1 MEQAETGDRPMV
13 GPTARPLRSVTPEEV
28 AAFDRDGVV
37 HLPAILPTIWVDHLI
52 DPVEATIADPA
63 VTTDM
68 TALRHAVEGTPPG
81 PTGTGRFL
89 SGVDHWLHDPAFAA
103 FATASPLPSI
113 AGTLL
118 DAERIHLY
126 EDSVLVK
133 EPGTTEAT
141 ALHQDLGYFHLTGD
155 RICTTW
161 VPLDPVGVET
171 GAVAY
176 LRGSHRSGLVHRPNW
191 FVSDQP
197 LPGAEG
203 EPVPEVDD
211 DDPRLVRFTVEPGDV
226 VVHHAATLHGAGP
239 NRSTGTRRRA
249 VSIRYCGDGVHH
261 LVRPG
266 APTKAHHPPHGDVRS
281 GDPVVDHPGCPVVWE
296 RTVGSSR

>member
-1 MEQAETGDRPMV
+1 M
-13 GPTARPLRSVTPEEV
+13 
-28 AAFDRDGVV
+28 
-37 HLPAILPTIWVDHLI
+37 
-52 DPVEATIADPA
+52 EATIADPV

-68 TALRHAVEGTPPG
+68 TALRAAVADTPPHSTG
-81 PTGTGRFL
+81 PGRFL

-103 FATASPLPSI
+103 FATASPLPAI
-113 AGTLL
+113 AAALM

-133 EPGTTEAT
+133 EPGTAETT
-141 ALHQDLGYFHLTGD
+141 ALHQDLGYFHLDGD

-161 VPLDPVGVET
+161 VPLDPVTVET

-191 FVSDQP
+191 FVSDEP

-203 EPVPEVDD
+203 TPVPTIDV
-211 DDPRLVRFTVEPGDV
+211 DDPRLIRFVVQPGDV

-239 NRSTGTRRRA
+239 NRSTTSRRRA
-249 VSIRYCGDGVHH
+249 VSVRYCGNDVRYQ
-261 LVRPG
+261 LRPG
-266 APTKAHHPPHGDVRS
+266 VPTKAHHDQVRS
-281 GDPVVDHPGCPVVWE
+281 GDQVVDHPGCPVVWR
-296 RTVGSSR
+296 RTVGSAR

>member
-1 MEQAETGDRPMV
+1 MS
-13 GPTARPLRSVTPEEV
+13 GPTSEPFRPVTDDEID
-28 AAFDRDGVV
+28 AFARDGVV
-37 HLPAILPTIWVDHLI
+37 HLPAILPTEWVELLVE
-52 DPVEATIADPA
+52 PVEATIADPV

-68 TALRHAVEGTPPG
+68 TALRAAVADTPPHSTG
-81 PTGTGRFL
+81 PGRFL

-103 FATASPLPSI
+103 FATASPLPAI
-113 AGTLL
+113 AAALM

-133 EPGTTEAT
+133 EPGTAETT
-141 ALHQDLGYFHLTGD
+141 ALHQDLGYFHLDGD

-161 VPLDPVGVET
+161 VPLDPVTVET

-191 FVSDQP
+191 FVSDEP

-203 EPVPEVDD
+203 TPVSTIDV
-211 DDPRLVRFTVEPGDV
+211 DDPRLIRFVVQPGDV

-239 NRSTGTRRRA
+239 NRSTTSRRRA
-249 VSIRYCGDGVHH
+249 VSVRYCGNDVRYQ
-261 LVRPG
+261 LRPG
-266 APTKAHHPPHGDVRS
+266 VPTKAHHDQVRS
-281 GDPVVDHPGCPVVWE
+281 GDQVVDHPGCPVVWR
-296 RTVGSSR
+296 RTVGSAR